1 MTRDEIYQAIKP
13 IIQTVTGLNMVTI
26 VDAVDDRGV
35 GLPSPPG
42 EYITIEPKQ
51 SVAQR
56 GQANIHRKNSTLAQ
70 SVDYDIRTQIIVELN
85 INCFR
90 GQDAISRLSRLQQCN
105 KRPDVSNA
113 LRAAK
118 LGWQRVSAPNNLTR
132 LQSGNPEQRAQIY
145 IYLYYETTDEITI
158 NSIESASYGIE
169 YEDGTVVATGSVP
182 D

>member
-26 VDAVDDRGV
+26 ADAVDDRGV

-56 GQANIHRKNSTLAQ
+56 GQANIYRNQ
-70 SVDYDIRTQIIVELN
+70 SLTERSIDVDVRAQIIVELS

-90 GQDAISRLSRLQQCN
+90 GQDAVSRLSRLQQCN
-105 KRPDVSNA
+105 KRPDVSA
-113 LRAAK
+113 SLFK
-118 LGWQRVSAPNNLTR
+118 TGLGWQRVSAPNNLTR

-145 IYLYYETTDEITI
+145 IYLMYETSDIVTI
-158 NSIESASYGIE
+158 NNIESVSLSVLDVD
-169 YEDGTVVATGSVP
+169 DGMLYNN
-182 D
+182 